1 MGSTRLPGKVLKPVG
16 ERTVLGHILYRLK
29 LLQHDVIII
38 VATSDL
44 DRDDVIE
51 EFCKNNNTLCFRSSE
66 TNVLY
71 RYYECAKLY
80 NLKHI
85 VRLTGDNP
93 FTDIE
98 ELDRLI
104 DFHFEMHT
112 DFCHSLYALPVGS
125 GAEIFTFDALE
136 TAVREATDSHHFEHV
151 DEYLLEHPE
160 RFKTSILEVPGT
172 KFYPDIRLTI
182 DNEKDYQVACSIME
196 KTRQADLAGIEE
208 AISFCMLSV

>member
-1 MGSTRLPGKVLKPVG
+1 M
-16 ERTVLGHILYRLK
+16 
-29 LLQHDVIII
+29 
-38 VATSDL
+38 
-44 DRDDVIE
+44 
-51 EFCKNNNTLCFRSSE
+51 CFRASE

-80 NLKHI
+80 NLEHI

-104 DFHFEMHT
+104 DLHFRMHT
-112 DFCHSLYALPVGS
+112 DFCHSLSTLPVGT

-136 TAVREATDSHHFEHV
+136 TAVKEATDLHHFEHV

-160 RFKTSILEVPGT
+160 QFKTSILDVPGS
-172 KFYPDIRLTI
+172 KNYPDIRLTI
-182 DNEKDYQVACSIME
+182 DNEKDYQKACSIME
-196 KTRQADLAGIEE
+196 NTRQAELAGIEE
-208 AISFCMLSV
+208 ALSYCMHSV